1 MANKPEF
8 FECSCHSPEHV
19 MHWHLDLDEPEFLF
33 VNFHLSPDPW
43 WERIINAVK
52 YVFGYTSQYGHFDEF
67 LVQQQDCDKLIEILQ
82 KYKSVA
88 GKYPTNADI
97 DRMR

>member
-1 MANKPEF
+1 MSKTEF
-8 FECSCHSPEHV
+8 FECACYSPEHV
-19 MHWHLDLDEPEFLF
+19 MHWKLDLDEPAILFLS
-33 VNFHLSPDPW
+33 FHLTPAVLW
-43 WERIINAVK
+43 KRIMHAVM
-52 YVFGYTSQYGHFDEF
+52 YIFGYTSQYGHFDEF